1 MTTGVLGG
9 IQRVDIR
16 MFAWKYT
23 SEQLTAITK
32 DMLAVAVIIS
42 AVDPKQVTSFAIRS
56 LVQEQFGTLPPEDQ
70 KKILNTILEAKKE
83 AHDAGE

>member
-1 MTTGVLGG
+1 MLGG

-23 SEQLTAITK
+23 STQLTAITK

-42 AVDPKQVTSFAIRS
+42 AVDPKQVTNFAIRS
-56 LVQEQFGTLPPEDQ
+56 LVQEQFGGLPKEEQ
-70 KKILNTILEAKKE
+70 EKVLKTILAAKKE

>member
-1 MTTGVLGG
+1 
-9 IQRVDIR
+9 

-23 SEQLTAITK
+23 STQLTAITK

-56 LVQEQFGTLPPEDQ
+56 LVQEQYGTLAVEDQ
-70 KKILNTILEAKKE
+70 QKILKTILDAKKE
-83 AHDAGE
+83 AHDAGD